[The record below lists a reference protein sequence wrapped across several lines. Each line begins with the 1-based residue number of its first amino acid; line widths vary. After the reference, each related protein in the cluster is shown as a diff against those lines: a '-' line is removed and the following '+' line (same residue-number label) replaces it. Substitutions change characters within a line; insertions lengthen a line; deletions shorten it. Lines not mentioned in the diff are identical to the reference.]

1 MLARASVTSEAQGPH
16 EGVVDR
22 HLKLGWWSLFIFL
35 GLGLAL
41 EALNGF
47 KVGWYLDVDQETR
60 RTMLRLAHAHG
71 ALLGL
76 CNLVFASTL
85 RSGRVVITRLGLA
98 SSCFALATVLLPAG
112 FLLGGLVIYGGD
124 PGLGIVLVPIGA
136 LALLLAVGLVAI
148 ASLRAGRS

>member
-1 MLARASVTSEAQGPH
+1 MASEAQGPH

-22 HLKLGWWSLFIFL
+22 HLRLGWWTLFIYL
-35 GLGLAL
+35 GLGLGL

-76 CNLVFASTL
+76 CNLVFASPL
-85 RSGRVVITRLGLA
+85 RSGRVAIVRLGLA
-98 SSCFALATVLLPAG
+98 SACFTLATALLPAG

-136 LALLLAVGLVAI
+136 LALLIAVGLVAV
-148 ASLRAGRS
+148 ATLRARSS